1 MSTLYSN
8 VGYIRLELSVRLLY
22 MELNCLLKCSNIA
35 VVCQG
40 IPDNYYHRIVCI
52 DEIYVSQVDKIRSCE
67 SNRVWGL

>member
-22 MELNCLLKCSNIA
+22 YMELNCLLKCSNIA

-40 IPDNYYHRIVCI
+40 IPHYYYHRIVCI
-52 DEIYVSQVDKIRSCE
+52 DEIFVS
-67 SNRVWGL
+67 